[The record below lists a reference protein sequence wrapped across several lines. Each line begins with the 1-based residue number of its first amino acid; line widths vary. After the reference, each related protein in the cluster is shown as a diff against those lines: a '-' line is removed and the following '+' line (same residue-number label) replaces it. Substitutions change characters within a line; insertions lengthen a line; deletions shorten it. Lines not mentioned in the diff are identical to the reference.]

1 MKVLIVG
8 GVAGGASTAARLR
21 RLNESAEIVIYEKG
35 KEISYANC
43 GIPYH
48 IGNVIK
54 ERDSLVVVS
63 KEDFEK
69 MFNVKVF
76 TETEVVEIDRKNKKI
91 KVKDLKNGNSRDES
105 YDKLVLSPG
114 GYPVKPPIPGIND
127 RRIFSIRN
135 LFDMDMVKNF
145 IGEKNPRKAVVVGA
159 GFIGLEMAENLHMLG
174 INVSIVELAGQVM
187 NLLDFEMAAAIHQHL
202 KSKKIELYLN
212 DGVKEFLDKNEKL
225 ELILQSGRK
234 IEADIVILS
243 IGVKPD
249 IELAQKAGL
258 KIGLLSGIK
267 VNEKMETSDPEIYAL
282 GDATEII
289 DSVCNCPALIPLANS
304 ANKQGRIV
312 AENICGGKETYK
324 GTPGTAIAK
333 VFDMTVAITG
343 GSEKKLK
350 KLGLPFEKAY
360 LQPSSHAGYYPNAY
374 PMIMKLLYSP
384 KDGRVLGSQIIGN
397 EGIDKRIDIIA
408 SIIQSQKTVYDL
420 AELELAYAPP
430 YSSAKDPVN
439 LAGMIAINQIKGI
452 NKVVYIDEIE
462 NLQKEGAIFIDAR
475 TALEYSL
482 GHIDGAK
489 NIPLSEIR
497 ERMKEIP
504 KDKKVILYCN
514 HGKIAYFAFSILLQ
528 NGYTNVYNISG
539 GYKMV
544 KFISQNQEN
553 TGIFD

>member
-289 DSVCNCPALIPLANS
+289 DSVCNCPALIPLAN
-304 ANKQGRIV
+304 
-312 AENICGGKETYK
+312 
-324 GTPGTAIAK
+324 
-333 VFDMTVAITG
+333 
-343 GSEKKLK
+343 
-350 KLGLPFEKAY
+350 
-360 LQPSSHAGYYPNAY
+360 
-374 PMIMKLLYSP
+374 
-384 KDGRVLGSQIIGN
+384 
-397 EGIDKRIDIIA
+397 
-408 SIIQSQKTVYDL
+408 
-420 AELELAYAPP
+420 
-430 YSSAKDPVN
+430 
-439 LAGMIAINQIKGI
+439 
-452 NKVVYIDEIE
+452 
-462 NLQKEGAIFIDAR
+462 
-475 TALEYSL
+475 
-482 GHIDGAK
+482 
-489 NIPLSEIR
+489 
-497 ERMKEIP
+497 
-504 KDKKVILYCN
+504 
-514 HGKIAYFAFSILLQ
+514 
-528 NGYTNVYNISG
+528 
-539 GYKMV
+539 
-544 KFISQNQEN
+544 
-553 TGIFD
+553 